1 MVQSQSARCDEMG
14 LTTRVTMMM
23 GGLVVLT
30 AAVLGS
36 LAYGR
41 IDTPILLDG
50 VAAVGVILLLAVL
63 LGHLSMRPLVRMT
76 AAVAAFTPDE
86 SAPAPMAAAG
96 EVGVL
101 ARAFQRLAAAVRDRS
116 SALDRE
122 RGKRRHA
129 EAELEQCARRERMFI
144 AVVESSRTPVIA
156 MTLDGTIT
164 AWNPAGEQLY
174 RYTAAEAI
182 GSNIEIIIPADRRD
196 EHRAILGKALKDEPV
211 EDFATVRLARDGRR
225 IDVALSMRPVKSSAG
240 EIIGLAKITLDI
252 TAQKFAEEKFRLAVE
267 SCPSGMVM
275 IDSAGKIV
283 MANGEIERL
292 FGYPRVEL
300 IGQPVDILVP
310 ENLRPQ
316 HVRHRDAFTHNP
328 EARRMGSGRDL
339 FGRRKDGSEFPVEVG
354 LNPIQTREGLHV
366 LGVIVD
372 ITERTQA
379 EEMFRLAVEA
389 YPSGMVM
396 IDAAGRLEMVNSE
409 TEQLFGYRREELIGR
424 PVDILVPARLRSQH
438 AGHREQFARQ
448 PEARRMGVNRDLF
461 GVRKDGTE
469 FPVEVGLNPIRT
481 RKGLHVLSVIVDI
494 SERKRIERL
503 KDEFVSTVSHEL
515 RTPLTSISASLGL
528 LTGAADVKLPEATKR
543 LITIAHSNSQR
554 LVRLINDILDIEKIE
569 SGKVAFRLQRVEV
582 RSLIAQAIESS
593 RALADGHGVRL
604 RFEESPVYEARSDPD
619 RLMQVVAN
627 LLSNAIKFS
636 PPSADVVVAIE
647 SRGEHVRITVRD
659 HGPGIPEDFRARIF
673 EKFAQADS
681 SNQRQGGGTGLGLSI
696 VKQIVLRLGGDVG
709 FSDPPGGGTVF
720 HVDLPRAGHDDA
732 EHEECSNGA
741 RILLCEDDSDVAA
754 VMRDR
759 LHQAGF
765 ATDHAQTAA
774 DAIARAA
781 TTVYSAILVDLE
793 LPDSDGISLIQ
804 QLRAQPQ
811 YGDTPIVVVS
821 TKPGR
826 GDDDL
831 RSSGLNVLDWLSK
844 PLEVPRLLRTL
855 RASIARNGSVRL
867 RVLHLDDDPDVL
879 GIVAQA
885 LDGEAQVVSVAT
897 VEDARRALAASHFD
911 LAVIDLTLDGRS
923 GLDLLPDLHDSAG
936 EAIPV
941 VIYSAQGAN
950 PACAARVKA
959 ALTQSRASIDSL
971 IANLRK
977 HVAVRLP
984 QASEEKEPA

>member
-1 MVQSQSARCDEMG
+1 MM
-14 LTTRVTMMM
+14 LTTRVTMAM
-23 GGLVVLT
+23 GGLVLLT
-30 AAVLGS
+30 AAALGS
-36 LAYGR
+36 LAYGSV
-41 IDTPILLDG
+41 DTPILLDG
-50 VAAVGVILLLAVL
+50 AAAVGVILVLTVL
-63 LGHLSMRPLVRMT
+63 LGHLSMRSLVRMT
-76 AAVAAFTPDE
+76 AAVAAFTRDDNAA
-86 SAPAPMAAAG
+86 APIPASGEIGIIAGAIRRMAAD
-96 EVGVL
+96 
-101 ARAFQRLAAAVRDRS
+101 AREKSA
-116 SALDRE
+116 ALDRE
-122 RGKRRHA
+122 SSKRRHA
-129 EAELEQCARRERMFI
+129 EAELAQCAQRERMFV
-144 AVVESSRTPVIA
+144 AVVESAKAPIIA
-156 MTLDGTIT
+156 KTLDGTIT
-164 AWNPAGEQLY
+164 AWNPAAEQLY
-174 RYTAAEAI
+174 QYTAAEAI
-182 GSNIEIIIPADRRD
+182 GSNIEIIIPADRLE
-196 EHRAILGKALKDEPV
+196 EHRVMVDKALQGEPI
-211 EDFATVRLARDGRR
+211 EDFETVRQARDGRR
-225 IDVALSMRPVKSSAG
+225 IDVSLSLRPVKSGAG
-240 EIIGLAKITLDI
+240 EITAMTKFTRDI
-252 TAQKFAEEKFRLAVE
+252 TAQKFVEEKFRLAVE
-267 SCPSGMVM
+267 SCPSGMIM
-275 IDSAGKIV
+275 IDSTGKIV

-300 IGQPVDILVP
+300 IGQPIDILVP

-316 HVRHRDAFTHNP
+316 HVLHRDGFARNP

-354 LNPIQTREGLHV
+354 LNPIQTREGLLV
-366 LGVIVD
+366 LGVVVD

-409 TEQLFGYRREELIGR
+409 TEQLFGYRRDELIGR
-424 PVDILVPARLRSQH
+424 PVDILVPARLRPQH
-438 AGHREQFARQ
+438 AEHREQFARQ
-448 PEARRMGVNRDLF
+448 PEARRMGANRDLF

-582 RSLIAQAIESS
+582 RSLIAQAIESN

-604 RFEESPVYEARSDPD
+604 RFEESPVYDARSDPD

-636 PPSADVVVAIE
+636 PPGADVVVAIE
-647 SRGEHVRITVRD
+647 SRGEQVRITVRD
-659 HGPGIPEDFRARIF
+659 HGPGIPEEFKSRMF

-696 VKQIVLRLGGDVG
+696 VKQIVLRLGGEVG

-720 HVDLPRAGHDDA
+720 HVDLPRAGHANA
-732 EHEECSNGA
+732 EPEDCSNSA
-741 RILLCEDDSDVAA
+741 RVLLCEDDNDVAA

-759 LHQAGF
+759 LRQAGF

-855 RASIARNGSVRL
+855 RASIARNGSARL

-911 LAVIDLTLDGRS
+911 LAVIDLALDGHS
-923 GLDLLPDLHDSAG
+923 GLDLLPELHDSAG

-959 ALTQSRASIDSL
+959 ALTKSRASIDGL

-977 HVAVRLP
+977 RVRVPPP